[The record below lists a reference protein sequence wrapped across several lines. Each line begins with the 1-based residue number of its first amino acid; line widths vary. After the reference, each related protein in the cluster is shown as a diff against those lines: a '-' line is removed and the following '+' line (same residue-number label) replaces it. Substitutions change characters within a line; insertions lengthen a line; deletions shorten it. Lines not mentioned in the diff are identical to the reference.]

1 MQEISEKHKNVLDI
15 SAQPIYYKY
24 KEIGKTDILGGNMA
38 TLSSYRQDKNL
49 RQIDIAKKLKVSQ
62 STVATWEKG
71 ENFPRPEMLLQ
82 LSKILEVD
90 VEKIIKSIMKAK
102 KEDK

>member
-1 MQEISEKHKNVLDI
+1 MNLAEIRKD
-15 SAQPIYYKY
+15 
-24 KEIGKTDILGGNMA
+24 
-38 TLSSYRQDKNL
+38 RNL
-49 RQIDIAKKLKVSQ
+49 KQGDVARKLKVAQ

-71 ENFPRPEMLLQ
+71 DAYPRPEMLLQ